1 MSYSELNES
10 CIICL
15 SEEPAVIKYD
25 APCECKP
32 YIHGDCLAEWFVIN
46 PNICPICKKN
56 YEGATMQIMNRT
68 YVLSSCSNVSLI
80 ILMIILFSLFI
91 YLEYFLR

>member
-1 MSYSELNES
+1 MTYSELKDS

-32 YIHGDCLAEWFVIN
+32 YIHGDCLGEWFDVN
-46 PNICPICKKN
+46 PNVCPICKKN
-56 YEGATMQIMNRT
+56 YEGVVRQVTIPRNGLNT
-68 YVLSSCSNVSLI
+68 VTNFCLILS
-80 ILMIILFSLFI
+80 MIVLFSLFV
-91 YLEYFLR
+91 YLEYFLD